1 MPDAIGIVLLAA
13 GRGTR
18 FGEAAKMLAL
28 LDGKPLV
35 RHAAETAVAATLGPV
50 AVVLGAHGA
59 LVRQALDGLE
69 LRIVDN
75 PAHAEGLSTSLRCG
89 LDALPEAAAV
99 IVMLGDMP
107 CIRPSHLASL
117 VEAFLAADPPP
128 GAIVPVHR
136 GSRGNPVLLNRAL
149 LASDLAS
156 LTGDQGAGRI
166 LAARTDVVELEM
178 DAAVAL
184 DIDTQAALIAAARA

>member
-1 MPDAIGIVLLAA
+1 MPETIGIVLLAA

-35 RHAAETAVAATLGPV
+35 RHAAETAIAANLGPM

-59 LVRQALDGLE
+59 SIRQALAGLD

-75 PAHAEGLSTSLRCG
+75 PAHVEGLSTSLRCG
-89 LDALPEAAAV
+89 LDAVPEASAV

-107 CIRPSHLASL
+107 RIQPAHLLSL
-117 VEAFLAADPPP
+117 VEAFLTVDPAPA
-128 GAIVPVHR
+128 AIVPIHH

-149 LASDLAS
+149 LARDLAS

-178 DAAVAL
+178 DAAVTL
-184 DIDTQAALIAAARA
+184 DIDTHSALIDAARA

>member
-1 MPDAIGIVLLAA
+1 MPETIGIVLLAA

-18 FGEAAKMLAL
+18 FGEAAKLLAL
-28 LDGKPLV
+28 LNGKPLV
-35 RHAAETAVAATLGPV
+35 RHAAETAVAAKLGPM

-59 LVRQALDGLE
+59 AVRQALAGLD

-89 LDALPEAAAV
+89 LDAVPEASAV

-107 CIRPSHLASL
+107 RIRPSHLASL
-117 VEAFLAADPPP
+117 VEAFLAADPAPA
-128 GAIVPVHR
+128 AIVPVHR
-136 GSRGNPVLLNRAL
+136 GVRGNPVLLHRPL
-149 LASDLAS
+149 LAHDLAS
-156 LTGDQGAGRI
+156 LTGDQGAGRL

-178 DAAVAL
+178 DAAVTL

>member
-1 MPDAIGIVLLAA
+1 MPDAVGIVLLAA

-18 FGEAAKMLAL
+18 FGSAAKMLAL
-28 LDGKPLV
+28 LDGRPLV
-35 RHAAETAVAATLGPV
+35 RHAAEIAIAANLGPV
-50 AVVLGAHGA
+50 AVILGSHGA
-59 LVRQALDGLE
+59 AVRQALAGLD

-89 LDALPEAAAV
+89 LDALPETARI

-107 CIRPSHLASL
+107 RIRPSHLASL
-117 VEAFLAADPPP
+117 VEAFLAADPAPA
-128 GAIVPVHR
+128 AIVPVHR